1 MSGRARIWL
10 ILIAAAALRL
20 LRAGL
25 RWDEVSWQYAAYTG
39 PTVRALEQGRV
50 LDALT
55 TWIGLHPPGWALLH
69 AAFELLLPVPAVFLL
84 TSALFSLGAV
94 WVWRDRPLV
103 ALLIATSP
111 VQLAYAAEIN
121 DYPLVALLVAA
132 AYRWREH
139 TWKLALV
146 GALACWTH
154 PLAAFVVL
162 ALALRR
168 PRSLVFLLAA
178 IPLLPG
184 GLALALEPTTYG
196 QPEILLLQSLAD
208 YASRFGVLGA
218 LVLPAAC
225 MGLRKQPVVAAV
237 CLASVVAWLA
247 LVAVGVAAPHQ
258 FMYLLI
264 LTAPLALLAS
274 TSPWT
279 RALWVLGI
287 VQGLWFGACDLLRAS
302 KLAEAPVT
310 IPAGDVYLL
319 APPGTNDDDKTK
331 TSAMLWQLSPFQ
343 AMPMV
348 QTEPA
353 EDHRHGSPRR
363 VGDRLV
369 YVNDHLREELDSA
382 PRPLTLLVY
391 EGSASLLADVEAR
404 YGPPDSPGTWKLSAE

>member
-1 MSGRARIWL
+1 M
-10 ILIAAAALRL
+10 
-20 LRAGL
+20 
-25 RWDEVSWQYAAYTG
+25 
-39 PTVRALEQGRV
+39 
-50 LDALT
+50 
-55 TWIGLHPPGWALLH
+55 
-69 AAFELLLPVPAVFLL
+69 
-84 TSALFSLGAV
+84 
-94 WVWRDRPLV
+94 
-103 ALLIATSP
+103 
-111 VQLAYAAEIN
+111 
-121 DYPLVALLVAA
+121 
-132 AYRWREH
+132 
-139 TWKLALV
+139 
-146 GALACWTH
+146 
-154 PLAAFVVL
+154 VL